1 MSRLGSKGWTLG
13 QKLGA
18 GGFGVVYEVRCNATG
33 ELAVAKRARSDEKV
47 ENLLKEAEL
56 MSAFNHVNIIEVYD
70 ALEDERGQVWLIME
84 AASMS
89 LRKAIEND
97 GPWPSSQVIRRGIEL
112 LSALRAIHDQDIVH
126 RDVHI
131 DNVLVTYWE
140 DDHEPTIKL
149 TDFGIS
155 KLLDDYAE
163 GRAYTFAGRRH
174 EVAPELHLP
183 KHYTTHKSDL
193 YQAGLCMYFM
203 LTGTPAISAEDGDV
217 SEAVWSGIARER
229 AEALGTDLGDIIAK
243 MLRRRDDY
251 RYKSAGAVIRDL
263 RGLLPRRRVWIKR

>member
-1 MSRLGSKGWTLG
+1 MSGLGSKGWTLG

-18 GGFGVVYEVRCNATG
+18 GGFGVVYEVWCNATG
-33 ELAVAKRARSDEKV
+33 ELAVAKCAQSYKTVD
-47 ENLLKEAEL
+47 NLLNEADL
-56 MSAFNHVNIIEVYD
+56 MLAFNHVNIIEVYD
-70 ALEDERGQVWLIME
+70 AVEDEGGQVWLIME
-84 AASMS
+84 AASTS

-112 LSALRAIHDQDIVH
+112 LSALHAIHDQAIIH

-155 KLLDDYAE
+155 KLLEQNAE
-163 GRAYTFAGRRH
+163 GFAFTRIGRQH
-174 EVAPELHLP
+174 EVAPELLLSDG
-183 KHYTTHKSDL
+183 YTTHQSDI

-203 LTGTPAISAEDGDV
+203 LTGTPAISARDGDV
-217 SEAVWSGIARER
+217 RTAVWSGVARRR

-251 RYKSAGAVIRDL
+251 RYTSAASVIRDL
-263 RGLLPRRRVWIKR
+263 RRIEPFRRLRIRG